1 MGNKGIIGMQP
12 PDEFTQRMSLIHL
25 ACAGPI
31 LQKTTTKVPFIKN
44 SIDKML

>member
-12 PDEFTQRMSLIHL
+12 PDESIQRMSLIRL
-25 ACAGPI
+25 PCAGPSFT
-31 LQKTTTKVPFIKN
+31 KTTKVPFIEN